1 MKAIL
6 LTILFAILGL
16 LLSIGLFYLAG
27 SIWGPLY
34 QGEDE
39 ATRNFKIFLLVSLG
53 FIVVGGF
60 AGYRVANKA

>member
-1 MKAIL
+1 VRAVFI
-6 LTILFAILGL
+6 TVLFAVIGL
-16 LLSIGLFYLAG
+16 LLSIVLFYLAG

-39 ATRNFKIFLLVSLG
+39 AARNFKIFLLVSLG

-60 AGYRVANKA
+60 AGYRVASKA